1 MTAFTG
7 LTLPRNKLAHYGSGP
22 RGTSIALHGQTV
34 RKNLTLVTPGP
45 VKIPEII
52 REYLVDPPCNYH
64 RQEGFGVMFDENQR
78 DLKALLGIKDP
89 SAFFV
94 TILLASGTG
103 TNESSMRA
111 LSVLGKGL
119 IIRNGFFG
127 QRLVDQVT
135 RNGIDHDV
143 FDGPDDRPLDPAAL
157 NDYLVSNAGKY
168 KWAYFVSHE
177 TRATLRNPLEEIGRT
192 LKSHGLVVGADCVS
206 SAFAY
211 KLDIEDAQLDLM
223 VFTTSKALMAVPGLG
238 MVLCRH
244 TVMSAL
250 KAAGK
255 ADAYYL
261 DLVGEYEKQKKEK
274 APRFGQPVELHSA
287 LRAACIHLTQVGI
300 ENHHRRIQA
309 QMNELV
315 SYLQT
320 LGVTALLE
328 PKYRANVVVN
338 FLLPGGLEY
347 NEFQKLM
354 AREGFYILY
363 GIIEDP
369 SMFQLCTMGDL
380 TDLDIAGLKSAFNKV
395 LRDRTRAVA

>member
-1 MTAFTG
+1 M
-7 LTLPRNKLAHYGSGP
+7 
-22 RGTSIALHGQTV
+22 TV

-52 REYLVDPPCNYH
+52 HEYLVSPPCNYH

-78 DLKALLGIKDP
+78 DLKSLLGIRDS

-103 TNESSMRA
+103 TNEAAMRA
-111 LSVLGKGL
+111 MSVLGKGL

-127 QRLVDQVT
+127 QRLVDQCT
-135 RNGIDHDV
+135 RTGIDHDV
-143 FDGPDDRPLDPAAL
+143 YDAPDDRPLDAKHL
-157 NDYLVSNAGKY
+157 DEFLHHTTGKY

-177 TRATLRNPLEEIGRT
+177 TRATLKNPLEDIGRT

-211 KLDIEDAQLDLM
+211 KLSIEDAQLDLM

-244 TVMSAL
+244 TVMSSL

-255 ADAYYL
+255 SEAYYL

-274 APRFGQPVELHSA
+274 APRFGQPVELHAA
-287 LRAACIHLTQVGI
+287 LRAACIHLTGVGI
-300 ENHHRRIQA
+300 ENHHRRIQS
-309 QMNELV
+309 QMHELV
-315 SYLQT
+315 SHLST
-320 LGVTALLE
+320 LGVNTLME
-328 PKYRANVVVN
+328 PKFRANVVVN
-338 FLLPGGLEY
+338 FLLPSGLEY
-347 NEFQKLM
+347 NEFQTLM

-380 TDLDIAGLKSAFNKV
+380 TDFDIAGLKSAFNKV
-395 LRDRTRAVA
+395 LRDRARAVA